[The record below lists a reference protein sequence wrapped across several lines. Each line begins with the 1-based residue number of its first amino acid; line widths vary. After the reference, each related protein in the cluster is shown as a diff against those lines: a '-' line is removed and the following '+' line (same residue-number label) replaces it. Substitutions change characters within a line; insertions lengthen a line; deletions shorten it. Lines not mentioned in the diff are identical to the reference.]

1 MTSARVLITALVAG
15 TALAIGAPAAS
26 AAVSTACPTKPGSLT
41 TGVTLS
47 VSEASGAVVTPDG
60 SGYMACVFPNGD
72 AYSIVIGY
80 VDEFGT
86 LVEDMGATN
95 RDRVFTLGFTLPD
108 GQSAASA
115 ELYARVTSYTIGTN
129 GRDVTLVM
137 QPVAFTSATNDPEPL
152 PLQDRIASITGGIRY
167 NSAGQTRGIP
177 GMWIGASASSYTV
190 TLSGSCPNW
199 NTGAASGSTAPGAIA
214 VQLRGPHLT
223 AGTLAPVTVNRG
235 SLKAFIPAATVTAC
249 FGVTTVAEVVSALSV
264 TRTDGSVDSSIAA
277 GTGFVASEVAGG
289 LLVTVPEITFS
300 TPTYT
305 IRSTALAASSA
316 STAPGKVASAGTKGV
331 GRTSATVRWKAATA
345 NGSAITAYQTRVS
358 RGKTWTSWTTVKGK
372 AKDGWFSQTVK
383 GLSPGKRYTVEIRAT
398 SAAGNGSVT
407 QVRFTTKR

>member
-1 MTSARVLITALVAG
+1 MASARVLITVLVAG

-26 AAVSTACPTKPGSLT
+26 AAVSTACPGKPAGLT

-60 SGYMACVFPNGD
+60 SGYMACVFPD
-72 AYSIVIGY
+72 REAYSIVIGL
-80 VDEFGT
+80 VGDGDA
-86 LVEDMGATN
+86 LVEEMGPDN

-129 GRDVTLVM
+129 GRDVSLVL
-137 QPVAFTSATNDPEPL
+137 QPVTYTKGTNDPDPA
-152 PLQDRIASITGGIRY
+152 PLQDKTASIIGGIRY
-167 NSAGQTRGIP
+167 NSAGQTRGIS
-177 GMWIGASASSYTV
+177 GMWIGASANSYTV

-199 NTGAASGSTAPGAIA
+199 STGAASGSKEPGAVA
-214 VQLRGPHLT
+214 VQLSGPHLT
-223 AGTLAPVTVNRG
+223 FAGALNRG
-235 SLKAFIPAATVTAC
+235 SLQAFIPAATVTAC

-264 TRTDGSVDSSIAA
+264 TRTDGSVDSSLAA
-277 GTGFVASEVAGG
+277 GTGFIASEVAGG

-300 TPTYT
+300 RPTYT

-316 STAPGKVASAGTKGV
+316 SKAPGKVASAGTKGV

-372 AKDGWFSQTVK
+372 AKGGWFSQTVK
-383 GLSPGKRYTVEIRAT
+383 GLSPGKPYTVEIRAT
-398 SAAGNGSVT
+398 SAAGNGPVT